1 MNLLEEIL
9 REHSKEQ
16 CNKIVKWV
24 GNSQQRFD
32 ELFHLFLTGEYRVT
46 QRAAWPISYCVEIH
60 PAFIKKNFAKLI
72 SNLQRPNRHNAVKRN
87 TVRLLQYV
95 DIPKKLQ
102 GRVMDI
108 CFGYVASPEEA
119 VAVKAFSLTV
129 LGNLA
134 KLYPDIIPEIKLLIE
149 EQLPNQ
155 TAAFKSRAKHFLT
168 EI

>member
-1 MNLLEEIL
+1 MNLQEEIL
-9 REHSKEQ
+9 KEHSKAQ

-24 GNSQQRFD
+24 GDSQQRFD
-32 ELFHLFLTGEYRVT
+32 ELFHLFLTGGYRVT
-46 QRAAWPISYCVEIH
+46 QRAAWPISYCVEMH
-60 PAFIKKNFAKLI
+60 PAFIKKNLAKLI
-72 SNLQRPNRHNAVKRN
+72 NNLYQPNSHNAVKRN

-108 CFGYVASPEEA
+108 CFRYVASPGEA

-129 LGNLA
+129 LGKLA
-134 KLYPDIIPEIKLLIE
+134 RLYPEILPEIKLLIE

-155 TAAFKSRAKHFLT
+155 TAAFKARAKYFLT
-168 EI
+168 EV